1 MSAFAPAYVAIWTN
15 SAEKTAATWAD
26 QPEAQGLIAKAIMLD
41 ELADVLAGSGLDHTA
56 DGIDN
61 DIGDVEVTLDL
72 LRACALSEAWAEHPS
87 TRDDDQW
94 ELEELAPSVD
104 AAIAA
109 ARKVQL
115 APTRWIGPHTVAA

>member
-1 MSAFAPAYVAIWTN
+1 MTAPPYVSIRTN

-26 QPEAQGLIAKAIMLD
+26 TPEAKRLIAHAIMLD
-41 ELADVLAGSGLDHTA
+41 ELSDALAGSGLDHTA
-56 DGIDN
+56 DGIGN
-61 DIGDVEVTLDL
+61 DICDVEVTLDL
-72 LRACALSEAWAEHPS
+72 LRSCALSEAWAEHPS
-87 TRDDDQW
+87 DRDDDQW

-104 AAIAA
+104 AAIAD

>member
-1 MSAFAPAYVAIWTN
+1 MTSPAHTAHWTN

-26 QPEAQGLIAKAIMLD
+26 QPEAQRLIAQAIMLD
-41 ELADVLAGSGLDHTA
+41 ELADVLAGSGLDATA
-56 DGIDN
+56 NWIGE
-61 DIGDVEVTLDL
+61 DILNVEVTLDN
-72 LRACALSEAWAEHPS
+72 LRSCALSEAWAEHPS

>member
-1 MSAFAPAYVAIWTN
+1 MTTASYTAYWTS

-26 QPEAQGLIAKAIMLD
+26 QPEAQRLIAHAIMLD
-41 ELADVLAGSGLDHTA
+41 ELSDALAGSGLDHTPA
-56 DGIDN
+56 GISE
-61 DIGDVEVTLDL
+61 DILDVETALEN
-72 LRACALSEAWAEHPS
+72 LRDCALSEAWAEHPS

-94 ELEELAPSVD
+94 ELEELAPSVE